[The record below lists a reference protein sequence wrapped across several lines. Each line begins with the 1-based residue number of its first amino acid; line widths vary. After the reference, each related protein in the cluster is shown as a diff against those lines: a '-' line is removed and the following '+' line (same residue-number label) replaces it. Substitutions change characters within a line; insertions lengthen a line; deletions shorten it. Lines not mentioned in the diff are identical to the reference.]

1 MRLLSALSPFCLTSP
16 LLVLVLD
23 SYAALLLSTTST
35 SSTIELM
42 SAIPFE
48 IGLDCPST
56 SVFFV
61 QALVQHVLLGSKCCY
76 FFLVIMLFLW
86 LRDLMNYFIVWRE
99 IVLVEWV
106 DCLFLGKLYKNLN
119 LEWCIATW
127 MHRNHQQRHH
137 KEQHIHK
144 LHQHSH
150 HLVCSSWE

>member
-1 MRLLSALSPFCLTSP
+1 MSSMYFKHLDGNIGGQALLLLPSPSQDAGVALTLPPFPLTSPILGLLLDLWAALLLYPTNTSLTMRLLSPFRLTPP

-23 SYAALLLSTTST
+23 SYAALLLSPTST

-76 FFLVIMLFLW
+76 FFLVIMLFL
-86 LRDLMNYFIVWRE
+86 
-99 IVLVEWV
+99 
-106 DCLFLGKLYKNLN
+106 
-119 LEWCIATW
+119 
-127 MHRNHQQRHH
+127 
-137 KEQHIHK
+137 
-144 LHQHSH
+144 
-150 HLVCSSWE
+150 